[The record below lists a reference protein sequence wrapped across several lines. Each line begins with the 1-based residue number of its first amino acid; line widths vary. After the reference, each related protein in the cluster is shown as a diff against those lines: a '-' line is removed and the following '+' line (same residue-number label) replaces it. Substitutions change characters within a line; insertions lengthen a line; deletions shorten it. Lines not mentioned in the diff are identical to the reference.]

1 MPMAGY
7 KKCFRFFSI
16 KYAFFNFFWYCRNA
30 HESWTQANTM
40 NSRGSFMVI
49 PFGYDMKYKSLER

>member
-1 MPMAGY
+1 MLQILQD
-7 KKCFRFFSI
+7 KICI
-16 KYAFFNFFWYCRNA
+16 FNFFWYCRNA

-49 PFGYDMKYKSLER
+49 PFGYDIKYKSLER